1 MLLRPNHSPRRLC
14 LRTARMLVRGPA
26 QGLMAHTA
34 IPALLCSLTALL
46 CSLTAPPGLAAGT
59 SDAAPASDTAPTVTV
74 YFEHRPPLMG
84 QALMD
89 KALAGQTPVNSTT
102 TEKAPTAEA
111 EPAGLIVDRVRK
123 GLTAAALDVRWQYE
137 SAPRQLQALL
147 SAATPA
153 CGIGWYHTAER
164 ARVYRYSKP
173 VFTPMPASLLVS
185 ATDKRFDQF
194 TRFEDVLKNRLV
206 RLVRAKPYIVS
217 REVQAFYDR
226 YPDAPVVTFSGE
238 KHADLAR
245 MITNRRAD
253 YFVSSAE
260 ENLFLLSSNPE
271 YGNQLRAVTYPDIP
285 AGQDLYMICSRAVPE
300 KWLQRFNDGF
310 ARANLPRP
318 PGA

>member
-1 MLLRPNHSPRRLC
+1 MRALR
-14 LRTARMLVRGPA
+14 
-26 QGLMAHTA
+26 
-34 IPALLCSLTALL
+34 CSLTALL
-46 CSLTAPPGLAAGT
+46 CSLTASPGLAADT
-59 SDAAPASDTAPTVTV
+59 ADAAPATVTAPTVTI

-84 QALMD
+84 QALIDQALMD
-89 KALAGQTPVNSTT
+89 QAPSEKTPAAGI
-102 TEKAPTAEA
+102 

-123 GLTAAALDVRWQYE
+123 GLTAAALEARWQYE

-260 ENLFLLSSNPE
+260 ENLFLLSSNPD
-271 YGNQLRAVTYPDIP
+271 YGQQLRAVSYPDIP

-300 KWLQRFNDGF
+300 TWLQRFNDGF
-310 ARANLPRP
+310 ARANLPRT
-318 PGA
+318 PGS

>member
-1 MLLRPNHSPRRLC
+1 MLRPNRFSRLPARKLPRGRALYAGVLVSLAVVIAP
-14 LRTARMLVRGPA
+14 LRV
-26 QGLMAHTA
+26 
-34 IPALLCSLTALL
+34 
-46 CSLTAPPGLAAGT
+46 AAGT
-59 SDAAPASDTAPTVTV
+59 TATSPATSASTPHSPTTVSTATASPATATAATVTV

-84 QALMD
+84 
-89 KALAGQTPVNSTT
+89 KG
-102 TEKAPTAEA
+102 PTAEA

-123 GLTAAALDVRWQYE
+123 GLQAATLEVRWQYE

-147 SAATPA
+147 STGTLA

-164 ARVYRYSKP
+164 AKVYRYSRA

-226 YPDAPVVTFSGE
+226 FPDAPVVTFSGE

-245 MITNRRAD
+245 MIINRRAD

-260 ENLFLLSSNPE
+260 ENLFLLSSNPD
-271 YGNQLRAVTYPDIP
+271 YGNQLRAVSYPDVP
-285 AGQDLYMICSRAVPE
+285 SGQDLYMICSRAVPE
-300 KWLQRFNDGF
+300 RWLQQFNDGF

-318 PGA
+318 PDT